1 MNVMSTVTP
10 VPEKE
15 HANGKVPQI
24 IIEDD
29 EVSLLSNTGQAT
41 TKTKLFGSTNHK
53 SSFSS
58 ILHKNLIK
66 ANLHAAFSR
75 RGRDPAATSPRRTLL
90 RVPPYTLRRQAKI
103 KNKKSFC

>member
-41 TKTKLFGSTNHK
+41 TKTKPFGSTNHK

-58 ILHKNLIK
+58 ILHINLIK
-66 ANLHAAFSR
+66 AN
-75 RGRDPAATSPRRTLL
+75 
-90 RVPPYTLRRQAKI
+90 VMN
-103 KNKKSFC
+103 KNFPLKLI